1 MIADTIAGLLQEAF
15 GRGYNIFSALSYVD
29 DRLAPG
35 AVITDAE
42 VRAVVS
48 AVSRRIPGVCDPA
61 VWEAMLRMQ
70 LADRII
76 PPGSPAGQP
85 GEEQGE
91 ADMPGW
97 AWALIAAAAGLVAVS
112 VLRGG
117 RSR

>member
-48 AVSRRIPGVCDPA
+48 AVSRRIPGVYDPA

-70 LADRII
+70 LAHRII
-76 PPGSPAGQP
+76 PGGSPTGQP
-85 GEEQGE
+85 GAE

-97 AWALIAAAAGLVAVS
+97 AWALIAAAAGLVAIS
-112 VLRGG
+112 ISRGAQ
-117 RSR
+117 RT